1 LQFVQAEIGQVVRV
15 ARNPPVPG
23 GFILEQKCAGI
34 AGAEQASL
42 LRVEQVRMPGL
53 QRQSTQLAS
62 LFGGASFAQRLEGR

>member
-1 LQFVQAEIGQVVRV
+1 
-15 ARNPPVPG
+15 
-23 GFILEQKCAGI
+23 
-34 AGAEQASL
+34 L